1 MSTRR
6 DVEFIVGKILAGFS
20 VTEADDIP
28 KIDLYMDQVLTFL
41 SERLRRT
48 VRKSEAD
55 KLLTKT
61 MINNYVKN
69 KVLIPPVKK
78 KYGRDHILLL
88 MLIYYMKNFL
98 AIDDIRKIVEPV
110 SEKYARPTTKSAE
123 QLTGRKHRY
132 SMTDVYTE
140 VFNHVSMNVERFPE
154 EVSKILDETDQAF
167 MNAPEEDREMLRRFN
182 VICQLSADI
191 YLRKLL
197 IEKLLDET
205 QTPGLPDPIRGSR
218 SKS

>member
-1 MSTRR
+1 MMSTRG
-6 DVEFIVGKILAGFS
+6 DVEFIVNKILGGFR
-20 VTEADDIP
+20 VTQPDEIP

-41 SERLRRT
+41 GERLKRT
-48 VRKSEAD
+48 ARKSDAD

-61 MINNYVKN
+61 MVNNYVKN
-69 KVLIPPVKK
+69 KVMIPPVKK

-88 MLIYYMKNFL
+88 MVIYYMKSFL
-98 AIDDIRKIVEPV
+98 SIDDIRTIVGPV
-110 SEKYARPTTKSAE
+110 SDKYARPTTKSVE
-123 QLTGRKHRY
+123 ELVGKRTKY

-140 VFNHVSMNVERFPE
+140 IFKYVAEDVERFPE
-154 EVSKILDETDQAF
+154 EVGKILDVTDNAF
-167 MNAPEEDREMLRRFN
+167 IGAPEEDREMLRRFN

-205 QTPGLPDPIRGSR
+205 PNSYKQ
-218 SKS
+218 

>member
-28 KIDLYMDQVLTFL
+28 KIDLYMDQGLTFL

-140 VFNHVSMNVERFPE
+140 VFNYVSMNVERFPE
-154 EVSKILDETDQAF
+154 EVAKILDETDQAF

-205 QTPGLPDPIRGSR
+205 QTPGLPDPVRGSR

>member
-1 MSTRR
+1 MSTRS
-6 DVEFIVGKILAGFS
+6 DVEYIVNKILAGFS
-20 VTEADDIP
+20 VTQADEIP

-41 SERLRRT
+41 GERLRRT
-48 VRKSEAD
+48 ARKSDAD

-61 MINNYVKN
+61 MVNNYVKN
-69 KVLIPPVKK
+69 KVMIPPVKK

-88 MLIYYMKNFL
+88 MVIYYMKSFL
-98 AIDDIRKIVEPV
+98 SIDDIRKIVGPV
-110 SEKYARPTTKSAE
+110 SDKYARPTTRSVELVGK
-123 QLTGRKHRY
+123 KHRY
-132 SMTDVYTE
+132 SMSDVYTE
-140 VFNHVSMNVERFPE
+140 VFKYVAEDVERFPG
-154 EVSKILDETDQAF
+154 EVEKILDENDKAF
-167 MNAPEEDREMLRRFN
+167 INAPEEDREMLRRFN

-205 QTPGLPDPIRGSR
+205 PGVSEPVKNTR

>member
-1 MSTRR
+1 MSTRS
-6 DVEFIVGKILAGFS
+6 DVEFIVNKILAGFS
-20 VTEADDIP
+20 VTQADEIP

-41 SERLRRT
+41 GERLRRT
-48 VRKSEAD
+48 ARKSDAD

-61 MINNYVKN
+61 MVNNYVKN
-69 KVLIPPVKK
+69 KVMIPPVKK

-88 MLIYYMKNFL
+88 MVIYYMKSFL
-98 AIDDIRKIVEPV
+98 SIDDIRKIVGPV
-110 SEKYARPTTKSAE
+110 SDKYARPTTRSVELVGK
-123 QLTGRKHRY
+123 KHRY
-132 SMTDVYTE
+132 SMSDVYTE
-140 VFNHVSMNVERFPE
+140 VFKYVAEDVDRFPG
-154 EVSKILDETDQAF
+154 EVEKLLDENDKAF
-167 MNAPEEDREMLRRFN
+167 INAPEEDREMLRRFN

-205 QTPGLPDPIRGSR
+205 PGVSEPVKNTR

>member
-1 MSTRR
+1 MGTRK
-6 DVEFIVGKILAGFS
+6 DVELIVNKILGGFR
-20 VTEADDIP
+20 VTYPEEIP
-28 KIDLYMDQVLTFL
+28 KIDLYMDQVLTFMT
-41 SERLRRT
+41 ERLKRT
-48 VRKSEAD
+48 ARKSDAD

-69 KVLIPPVKK
+69 KVMIPPVKK

-88 MLIYYMKNFL
+88 MVIYYMKSFL
-98 AIDDIRKIVEPV
+98 SIDDIRKIVGPV
-110 SEKYARPTTKSAE
+110 SDKYARPTTKSVE
-123 QLTGRKHRY
+123 ELVGRKHRY

-140 VFNHVSMNVERFPE
+140 IFKYVAEDVERFPA
-154 EVSKILDETDQAF
+154 EVGRILDETENAF
-167 MNAPEEDREMLRRFN
+167 IEAPEEDREMLRRFN

-205 QTPGLPDPIRGSR
+205 PGTPESARNTR
-218 SKS
+218 SKN

>member
-1 MSTRR
+1 MMSTRG
-6 DVEFIVGKILAGFS
+6 DVEFIVNKILGGFR
-20 VTEADDIP
+20 VTQPDEIP

-41 SERLRRT
+41 GERLKRT
-48 VRKSEAD
+48 ARKSDAD

-61 MINNYVKN
+61 MVNNYVKN
-69 KVLIPPVKK
+69 KVMIPPVKK

-88 MLIYYMKNFL
+88 MVIYYMKSFL
-98 AIDDIRKIVEPV
+98 SIDDIRTIVGPV
-110 SEKYARPTTKSAE
+110 SEKYARPTTKSVE
-123 QLTGRKHRY
+123 ELVGKRHRY

-140 VFNHVSMNVERFPE
+140 IFKYVAEDVERFPE
-154 EVSKILDETDQAF
+154 EVGKILDVTDNAF
-167 MNAPEEDREMLRRFN
+167 IGAPEEDREMLRRFN

-205 QTPGLPDPIRGSR
+205 PNSYKQ
-218 SKS
+218 

>member
-1 MSTRR
+1 MSTRG
-6 DVEFIVGKILAGFS
+6 DVEFIVNKILGGFR
-20 VTEADDIP
+20 VTQPDEIP

-41 SERLRRT
+41 GERLRRT
-48 VRKSEAD
+48 ARKSDAD

-61 MINNYVKN
+61 MVNNYVKN
-69 KVLIPPVKK
+69 KVMIPPVKK

-88 MLIYYMKNFL
+88 MVIYYMKSFL
-98 AIDDIRKIVEPV
+98 SIDDIRTIVGPV
-110 SEKYARPTTKSAE
+110 SDKYARPTTKSVE
-123 QLTGRKHRY
+123 ELVGRKHRY

-140 VFNHVSMNVERFPE
+140 IFKYVAEDVERFPE
-154 EVSKILDETDQAF
+154 EVGKILDVTDNAF
-167 MNAPEEDREMLRRFN
+167 IGAPEEDREMLRRFN

-205 QTPGLPDPIRGSR
+205 PGVPDTARNT
-218 SKS
+218 KAKN